1 MLVVYYFISFLWSV
15 KAFIGH
21 SYVKTVEAIISS
33 LPIALFFLVVF
44 CSLVCKKMKAH
55 LVLLGKGI
63 SVFWSPSEQM
73 SKTQNWD
80 FLFSF
85 AYSLS
90 NQNSGT
96 TYGLFNI
103 ILFVLLGRGW
113 SMLLVNMKNGE
124 AVETSL
130 PIAFPNMLFVNK
142 TSSQWSQTIA
152 PGWGFFFWLCILRC
166 CWWHV

>member
-1 MLVVYYFISFLWSV
+1 
-15 KAFIGH
+15 
-21 SYVKTVEAIISS
+21 
-33 LPIALFFLVVF
+33 
-44 CSLVCKKMKAH
+44 
-55 LVLLGKGI
+55 
-63 SVFWSPSEQM
+63 M

-152 PGWGFFFWLCILRC
+152 PGWGFFFGCAFWGAVDDMFKTQDSDFFSFLVFSEQPNRGAPIVDDLCFPMFFSSCFLYQNCSFHCTSHYVFGAVCFQENEISHQLS
-166 CWWHV
+166 